1 MNAKDL
7 YWPIF
12 YLSIFKT
19 KKIIINKM
27 FVIELRYYIAHNN
40 IILPSLIISI
50 GVSSVSKHKVR
61 NPKKRVI
68 DRFKSFQFSILRPLS
83 SLTWQYSPLPI
94 QLDQKSLQRSIHPSS
109 TVQGSLESRISSTE
123 LQYFQVK
130 TNEDHDK

>member
-1 MNAKDL
+1 
-7 YWPIF
+7 
-12 YLSIFKT
+12 
-19 KKIIINKM
+19 M

-123 LQYFQVK
+123 LQYFQIK
-130 TNEDHDK
+130 TNEDHDKWEK